1 MNIFNNSEIFGS
13 QALATRRSELDSLES
28 CQMKFLVE
36 NTNRRLRK
44 DEKEDETLIKKK
56 KTTLRLWKKSLLKES
71 LLKKFKAYQAKL
83 SQSLHQNRLRVLPE
97 KCVAFHRW
105 VKHSTS
111 RPAEENPR
119 QTYLE
124 LYLHNFPFG
133 FDFSSLHSIF
143 EVNFKFDSNVQ

>member
-1 MNIFNNSEIFGS
+1 MNIFNNSEIFR
-13 QALATRRSELDSLES
+13 LAGFSHASKWIRFIRIVSNEISGWKHEREI
-28 CQMKFLVE
+28 KK
-36 NTNRRLRK
+36 RW
-44 DEKEDETLIKKK
+44 KEDETLIKKK